1 MNKFNKYQLFDKLN
15 NCFKI
20 YKAYIIVGI
29 IAIIVGAIFGIYTIC
44 NTSIEITID
53 EMTDKNLYDFLCED
67 ITWITFLFY
76 SILDCLFTLAIIFVT
91 IFSVFL
97 IPITLFVL
105 IYKSYI
111 YFLNLTILFKCLGSF
126 GIFDTIFIIL
136 PSYLIMLIIYLI
148 FACFIMRKSVSF
160 KKCGISLYD
169 NSVNELKKLL
179 IILICGCILV
189 SLYEIIM
196 LSIFCNK
203 FIIS

>member
-1 MNKFNKYQLFDKLN
+1 VKEILSGLSLAEIENITESLKASKFRARQIHNW
-15 NCFKI
+15 I
-20 YKAYIIVGI
+20 YLKSV
-29 IAIIVGAIFGIYTIC
+29 
-44 NTSIEITID
+44 SSID